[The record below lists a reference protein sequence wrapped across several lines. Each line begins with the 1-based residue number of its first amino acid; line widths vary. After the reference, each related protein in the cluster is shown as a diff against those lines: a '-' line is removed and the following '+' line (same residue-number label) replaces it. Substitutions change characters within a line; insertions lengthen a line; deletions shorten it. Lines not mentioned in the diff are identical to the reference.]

1 MNRKNKNR
9 IWFILKSLTV
19 IYIVGGVILYFIQ
32 DFILFHPAVLPK
44 THSFAFAQPFKEVNI
59 QVQNRNLN
67 IVQFTADSNKKGIV
81 LYFHGN
87 RQNVERYAKFAA
99 PFTKNRYEVWMPD
112 YPGFG
117 KTTGKRTEQ
126 VMYDDAVLLY
136 KKAIEKAPPQNIII
150 YGKSLGT
157 GIAANL
163 ASKYKCRQ
171 LILETPYYSL
181 PSLAKAKFSIY
192 PTGLMVKYSFPIY
205 KFLPAVNAPVTILHG
220 TADEVIP
227 YSQAK
232 QLKKENPAINM
243 VTILKGRHND
253 LGQHMIFK
261 KTLDSL
267 LKE

>member
-9 IWFILKSLTV
+9 FWFILKSLAI
-19 IYIVGGVILYFIQ
+19 IYIAGGIILYFIQ
-32 DFILFHPAVLPK
+32 DLILFHPAALPK

-59 QVQNRNLN
+59 QVQNRNLS
-67 IVQFTADSNKKGIV
+67 IVQFTTNSNKKGIV

-87 RQNVERYAKFAA
+87 RQNIERYGKFAPA
-99 PFTKNRYEVWMPD
+99 FTKNGYEVWMMD

-126 VMYDDAVLLY
+126 VMYDDAFLVY
-136 KKAIEKAPPQNIII
+136 KTAIKETLPQNIII

-163 ASKYKCRQ
+163 ALKYKCQQ

-181 PSLAKAKFSIY
+181 PSLAKAKFPIY
-192 PTGLMVKYSFPIY
+192 PTGLLVKYSFPVY
-205 KFLPAVNAPVTILHG
+205 RFLPGVNAPVTILHG
-220 TADEVIP
+220 TSDEVIP

-232 QLKKENPAINM
+232 LLKKENPATNL
-243 VTILKGRHND
+243 VTITNGRHND
-253 LGQHMIFK
+253 LAQHNIFQ

-267 LKE
+267 LQQ